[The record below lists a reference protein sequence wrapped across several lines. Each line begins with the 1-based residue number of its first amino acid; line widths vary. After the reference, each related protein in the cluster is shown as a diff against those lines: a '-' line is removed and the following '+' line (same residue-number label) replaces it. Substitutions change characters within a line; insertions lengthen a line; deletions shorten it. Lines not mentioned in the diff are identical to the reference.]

1 MRLLCAIAALTTA
14 TFAQD
19 QSVGT
24 ASITGTV
31 VDALSHIPLKKAT
44 ITLVSPPG
52 ANGQPQQGPPT
63 VTDASGTFSFTGLK
77 PGPYR
82 LTVLKQDYP
91 QAHNNPNKF
100 VTATASDNPQPLD
113 IELAPPASIT
123 GQILDEDGDPMHGCA
138 VELRPAERPAEGM
151 NYQNMSAA
159 GGNRDEYRIYGIPP
173 GKYLA
178 SAHCNAPVF
187 QPRPFSAGPDPPP
200 SLAYSAVD
208 YPAVIELAP
217 GTERG
222 GVDFRM
228 HPSFVTQVHVTLAPP
243 DLDLRATN
251 LNVRLMPFE
260 AGPQPLFAPPPPS
273 GRKETEF
280 RQVFPGSYLLVA
292 SSAVGGNAVGAI
304 QRIEVKDQA
313 VNTVLELK
321 PDIKLSGTI
330 ETEDP
335 IANTTGNV
343 QQRSTIQL
351 TGDYPG
357 FPNARNL
364 LPAANAQVKDDG
376 TFEFSVL
383 PGLWHITV
391 TGPVFIRSASLGSK
405 DIAGRSLDLSAGV
418 SDSLKIVV
426 SHNTATIRGTAPPGM
441 SINARDGDEQ
451 HFGMANQD
459 GQFKITGVPP
469 GTYRMRLDDADI
481 DKEVTVHEG
490 ETASVDLKIGPVA
503 P

>member
-1 MRLLCAIAALTTA
+1 MRSLCAIAAFTTVA
-14 TFAQD
+14 FAQD

-24 ASITGTV
+24 ASITGV
-31 VDALSHIPLKKAT
+31 VEDALTHVPLKKAT
-44 ITLVSPPG
+44 VTLIVPPG

-63 VTDASGTFSFTGLK
+63 VTDASGAFSFTGLK

-91 QAHNNPNKF
+91 QTRNNPSKS
-100 VTATASDNPQPLD
+100 VTATASDNPQPLTVG
-113 IELAPPASIT
+113 LVPPASIT
-123 GQILDEDGDPMHGCA
+123 GQILDEDGDPMRGCA
-138 VELRPAERPAEGM
+138 VQLHPAERPTEGV
-151 NYQNMSAA
+151 NFQNMSIA
-159 GGNRDEYRIYGIPP
+159 GGIRDDYRIYGIPP
-173 GKYLA
+173 GKYLV
-178 SAHCNAPVF
+178 SAHCNALVF

-200 SLAYSAVD
+200 SLAYSVID
-208 YPAVIELAP
+208 YPAVIDLAP

-222 GVDFRM
+222 GVDFQM

-251 LNVRLMPFE
+251 LNIRLMPFE
-260 AGPQPLFAPPPPS
+260 AGQPLFAPPPPP
-273 GRKETEF
+273 GRKDTEF

-292 SSAVGGNAVGAI
+292 SFGLGGNAVGAI
-304 QRIEVKDQA
+304 QRIEVKDQS

-335 IANTTGNV
+335 VANTTGNV
-343 QQRSTIQL
+343 RQRSTVQL
-351 TGDYPG
+351 TGEYPG

-364 LPAANAQVKDDG
+364 LPGVNTQVEEDG

-391 TGPVFIRSASLGSK
+391 TGPVFIRSASLGGK
-405 DIAGRSLDLSAGV
+405 EVANRTIDLTAGV

-426 SHNTATIRGTAPPGM
+426 SHNTATIQGTAPPGM

-451 HFGMANQD
+451 HFGMATQD

-481 DKEVTVHEG
+481 DNEVTVHEG
-490 ETASVDLKIGPVA
+490 ETASVDLKIDPA
-503 P
+503 TP